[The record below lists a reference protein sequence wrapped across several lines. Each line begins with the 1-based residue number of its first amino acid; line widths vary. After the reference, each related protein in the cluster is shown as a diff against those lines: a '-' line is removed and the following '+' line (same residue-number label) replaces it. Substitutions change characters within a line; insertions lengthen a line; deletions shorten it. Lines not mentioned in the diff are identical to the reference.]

1 MGIFLCSN
9 NIAFR
14 SILFSYAKFIYK
26 EVVFYSLNTYLY
38 IYIGQI
44 VNLEKGQERILSV
57 Y

>member
-57 Y
+57 C